1 MVDSD
6 TSPQPDPSVTCRAA
20 SPAPRRKPRRA
31 APPRRKTGCADRKT
45 GRAAPPPRKKTGR
58 AASPPQNPR
67 RAALPPRKPSPAAK
81 SRRNPRRRAR
91 PKNNQTSLSTSP
103 RESLKL
109 SRPDGDVYVDVGA
122 IVQVYWDMEGKWF
135 SGDVVEIDTTD
146 NTYKVHYFADNEQH
160 WHTQDMKIRVL
171 V

>member
-81 SRRNPRRRAR
+81 SRRNPRRAR